1 MHSRSMSGSARSTRS
16 LRRGGGDRPLSGWR
30 VWIADDDDTTARVA
44 ALVARRSG
52 AATRTFADG
61 AQLVAAV
68 EAAMDAGEAERGPVG
83 APPGSGSLWE
93 LPDGVLVDGH
103 MPVMGGVE
111 AIRAIVALG
120 EARAP
125 WWRPRLWLVTGEAT
139 PRVESEASR
148 AGADGVLC
156 KPVTGALVVSS
167 LLSETA

>member
-1 MHSRSMSGSARSTRS
+1 
-16 LRRGGGDRPLSGWR
+16 
-30 VWIADDDDTTARVA
+30 
-44 ALVARRSG
+44 
-52 AATRTFADG
+52 
-61 AQLVAAV
+61 
-68 EAAMDAGEAERGPVG
+68 MDAGEAERGPVG

-111 AIRAIVALG
+111 AIRAIVSLG